1 VLANV
6 VAAIEQHV
14 DWIGDCLS
22 YVREHGWRTIEAD
35 VHAQAEWVEHAQSLV
50 VGLVRTAPSCSSWYL
65 GANVSG
71 KRRIFLP
78 YTGGLPAYRRRCDEV
93 ADAGYDSFVL
103 A

>member
-1 VLANV
+1 
-6 VAAIEQHV
+6 
-14 DWIGDCLS
+14 
-22 YVREHGWRTIEAD
+22 
-35 VHAQAEWVEHAQSLV
+35 
-50 VGLVRTAPSCSSWYL
+50 VRTAPSCSSWYL